1 MLLLIGQKWNLVD
14 FPIGKKFCHLV
25 VNPGAVPVTRRDTK
39 MAAELVDE
47 EVEILFGFDE
57 EEDINVIAATSTFNS
72 LNNPEQTTQRYVK
85 PIRNGS
91 HHFWISHEQN
101 KCQNLALDRNCW
113 SSKAVSLRNASC
125 SCYVSAQF
133 SQCASGHS
141 EGVAKKQTVHWYMS
155 EGSRETILFCELAVT
170 DVFAVDLELV

>member
-1 MLLLIGQKWNLVD
+1 MD
-14 FPIGKKFCHLV
+14 FPIGNKFFHLV

-47 EVEILFGFDE
+47 ILFGFDK

-91 HHFWISHEQN
+91 HHF
-101 KCQNLALDRNCW
+101 
-113 SSKAVSLRNASC
+113 
-125 SCYVSAQF
+125 
-133 SQCASGHS
+133 
-141 EGVAKKQTVHWYMS
+141 
-155 EGSRETILFCELAVT
+155 
-170 DVFAVDLELV
+170 